1 MSEEP
6 PNYANLELT
15 LKGLENKL
23 REIVDDPAASYWL
36 KQAVAEL
43 WKRDVVDALHDL
55 DVLREL
61 MEAKHRTDLLMLER
75 WATHHDGT
83 KH

>member
-6 PNYANLELT
+6 ASYLGLDLA
-15 LKGLENKL
+15 LKGLEQRR
-23 REIVDDPAASYWL
+23 REIVDDPAVSYWL
-36 KQAVAEL
+36 KQAITEL

-61 MEAKHRTDLLMLER
+61 LKAKYSKAGKE
-75 WATHHDGT
+75 
-83 KH
+83 

>member
-6 PNYANLELT
+6 ANYMDLELS
-15 LKGLENKL
+15 LKGLEKRL
-23 REIVDDPAASYWL
+23 RAIVDDPAASYWL

-61 MEAKHRTDLLMLER
+61 LEAKHCTDLLLLER
-75 WATHHDGT
+75 WAASNDSTRH
-83 KH
+83 

>member
-6 PNYANLELT
+6 
-15 LKGLENKL
+15 
-23 REIVDDPAASYWL
+23 ASYWL
-36 KQAVAEL
+36 KQTVMEL

-61 MEAKHRTDLLMLER
+61 LKANYSKAGKE
-75 WATHHDGT
+75 
-83 KH
+83 

>member
-1 MSEEP
+1 MSEEQL
-6 PNYANLELT
+6 NYANLELT
-15 LKGLENKL
+15 LKKLENKL
-23 REIVDDPAASYWL
+23 RAIVTDPSSSYWL

-61 MEAKHRTDLLMLER
+61 LEARHLTDLLMLEC
-75 WATHHDGT
+75 WATRHDG
-83 KH
+83 KMH

>member
-6 PNYANLELT
+6 PNYANLELM

-55 DVLREL
+55 DVLHEL
-61 MEAKHRTDLLMLER
+61 LEAKHRTDLVMLER
-75 WATHHDGT
+75 WAISNGAT

>member
-6 PNYANLELT
+6 ASYLGLDLE
-15 LKGLENKL
+15 LKGLEQ
-23 REIVDDPAASYWL
+23 RRQEIVDDPAASYWL

-61 MEAKHRTDLLMLER
+61 LEAKHHTDLLMLER
-75 WATHHDGT
+75 WATSHDGT